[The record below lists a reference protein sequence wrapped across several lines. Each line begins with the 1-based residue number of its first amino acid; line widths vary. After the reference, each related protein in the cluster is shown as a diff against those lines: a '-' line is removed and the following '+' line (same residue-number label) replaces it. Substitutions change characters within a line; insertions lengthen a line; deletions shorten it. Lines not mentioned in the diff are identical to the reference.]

1 MTLKEKSSKAVE
13 TLRAVLRP
21 LNIIPLLDVL
31 EIDEATFEADPLES
45 NRIWIAGRP
54 LEDWLGGNVGGSR
67 CDSVCG
73 GSDCRTVQVEGVRLE
88 TIPGRLIVK
97 AALLAASEK
106 DLGAEDAA
114 AAEGGHITRVRFPPP
129 P

>member
-1 MTLKEKSSKAVE
+1 MNTVLPIVWQRLVNSNGKTCGRCGDTQREVEQAVE

-45 NRIWIAGRP
+45 NRIWVAGRP
-54 LEDWLGGNVGGSR
+54 LEDWVGGDVGGSR

-97 AALLAASEK
+97 AALLAASER
-106 DLGAEDAA
+106 
-114 AAEGGHITRVRFPPP
+114 I
-129 P
+129 